1 MLSAEELRLLRDG
14 GIKDSDSDFHEDDGY
29 RRTNP
34 RSGARAIEIET
45 LKSVHANQLSMKEKQ
60 IQFLQAEM
68 GRRDHL
74 L

>member
-14 GIKDSDSDFHEDDGY
+14 GIKDSDSEFHEDDGY

-34 RSGARAIEIET
+34 RGARSIEIET

-60 IQFLQAEM
+60 IQFLQAEL